1 MSICKLCRE
10 DKSEVWIRVY
20 LHSNIG
26 PMTSKPHFFLI
37 NIMDQTLY
45 KTIDGK
51 WLQYINNTFIA
62 IVDRWN
68 LILVKRRE
76 GKEREDYGK
85 ENLFFQD

>member
-1 MSICKLCRE
+1 
-10 DKSEVWIRVY
+10 
-20 LHSNIG
+20 
-26 PMTSKPHFFLI
+26 
-37 NIMDQTLY
+37 MDQTLY